1 MGVFIWNLPSL
12 STRFR
17 KSPKRQSTVTA
28 DISANNSLFFA
39 QKGKNKWLPLPLCC
53 QLLCSRTATII
64 IIIIIIIIEIH
75 IINNKVS
82 SFPYPLSKQKC
93 SNACASRLAYK

>member
-39 QKGKNKWLPLPLCC
+39 QKEKTNGCLCRFVVNYFVRELPP
-53 QLLCSRTATII
+53 
-64 IIIIIIIIEIH
+64 
-75 IINNKVS
+75 S
-82 SFPYPLSKQKC
+82 S
-93 SNACASRLAYK
+93 